1 MYFFSLNSEH
11 ERRMECVFGYVFL
24 SHFKQIDAISIFDS
38 LSGKGNLFSGTQQDH
53 KPQIA
58 YTGIRKCEKDEHQ
71 NT

>member
-38 LSGKGNLFSGTQQDH
+38 LSGKGNLFSVTQQDH

-58 YTGIRKCEKDEHQ
+58 YIRKCEKDEHQ